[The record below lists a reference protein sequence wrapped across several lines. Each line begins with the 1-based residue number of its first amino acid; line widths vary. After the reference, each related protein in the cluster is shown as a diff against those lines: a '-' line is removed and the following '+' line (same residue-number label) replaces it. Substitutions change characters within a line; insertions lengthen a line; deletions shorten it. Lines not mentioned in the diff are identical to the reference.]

1 MNSTQAA
8 SQDEAFMK
16 LAIAACQRG
25 IIAGQTPF
33 GACIVRGND
42 VIIATHNHVWL
53 TTDIT
58 AHAEVHAIR
67 TACQKLSTIKLDGCD
82 IYSTTEP
89 CPMCFSAIH
98 WAGMRRIIYGAS
110 IADAKDAGFSE
121 LSLSNQHMKAV
132 GGSPVLITADVLRDE
147 CAALFDAWKT
157 QGQAKRY

>member
-1 MNSTQAA
+1 MNEDQY
-8 SQDEAFMK
+8 MR
-16 LAIAACQRG
+16 LAIEACRRG
-25 IIAGQTPF
+25 IAAGQTPF

-67 TACQKLSTIKLDGCD
+67 GACTKLHSIKLEGCD

-98 WAGMRRIIYGAS
+98 WAGMNRIVYGTS
-110 IADAKDAGFSE
+110 IADAKEAGFSE
-121 LSLSNQHMKAV
+121 LSLSNEHMKAV
-132 GGSPVLITADVLRDE
+132 GGSHLEIQANVMRNECVKLFAEWKARADSKV
-147 CAALFDAWKT
+147 
-157 QGQAKRY
+157 Y

>member
-1 MNSTQAA
+1 MHE
-8 SQDEAFMK
+8 DHYMR
-16 LAIAACQRG
+16 LAIEACRLG
-25 IIAGQTPF
+25 IAAGQTPF
-33 GACIVRGND
+33 GACIVRGSE

-67 TACQKLSTIKLDGCD
+67 GACTKLRTIKLDGCD

-98 WAGMRRIIYGAS
+98 WAGMKRIFYGAS

-121 LSLSNQHMKAV
+121 LSLSNEHMKAV
-132 GGSPVLITADVLRDE
+132 GGSPVEITAGMMREE
-147 CAALFDAWKT
+147 CLKLFAQWKSR
-157 QGQAKRY
+157 ADSKVY